1 MQALNELMA
10 QAKPVVEK
18 VRAYST
24 RAWGEIARL
33 ALPLPIWF
41 LGQCFALGFG
51 RVRLHAIFGQ
61 GGLGKSRISMNIA
74 RNQVL
79 GLPFGGMST
88 GTKPLRHLF
97 MGTENG
103 LHRLQH
109 DIRKMSSGLRQEQI
123 ALLDEYI
130 FLATLE
136 AADDP
141 YVTLSDAANVERW
154 RVTIE
159 WVVPDLVHAAKHQVG
174 LAVDALV
181 HVHAKVVGLQFVHE
195 RLQEMAVV
203 V

>member
-33 ALPLPIWF
+33 ALPPPTWF

-79 GLPFGGMST
+79 GLEAVLGT
-88 GTKPLRHLF
+88 GDELVALGK
-97 MGTENG
+97 G
-103 LHRLQH
+103 LT
-109 DIRKMSSGLRQEQI
+109 SEVI
-123 ALLDEYI
+123 AGCAKLMTNLD
-130 FLATLE
+130 LAL
-136 AADDP
+136 AHH
-141 YVTLSDAANVERW
+141 VERRLSETTRLEPRHW
-154 RVTIE
+154 
-159 WVVPDLVHAAKHQVG
+159 AM
-174 LAVDALV
+174 LAQRCRQL
-181 HVHAKVVGLQFVHE
+181 KETLLQSGFK
-195 RLQEMAVV
+195 L
-203 V
+203 